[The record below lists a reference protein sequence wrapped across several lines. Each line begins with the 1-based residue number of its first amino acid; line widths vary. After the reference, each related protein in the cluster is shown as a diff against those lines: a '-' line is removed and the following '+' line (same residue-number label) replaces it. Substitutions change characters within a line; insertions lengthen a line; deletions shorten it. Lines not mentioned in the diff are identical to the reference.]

1 MKETVI
7 LVDRQDQ
14 PIGTAEKMAAH
25 RQGSLHRAFSIFVLN
40 AQDQLLLQR
49 RAAHKYHSGGLW
61 TNTCCSHPRPGE
73 TTPAAAQRR
82 LQEEM
87 GFSCDLREIFSFVY
101 QAQLDRGLIEYEF
114 DHVFLGRFDGVPQ
127 LNPEEAD
134 AYEWIEVAE
143 LQAEIRKH
151 PDRYTYWLK
160 DCIDRF
166 ADYLTGL
173 RVQV

>member
-1 MKETVI
+1 MTETVI

-14 PIGTAEKMAAH
+14 QIGTAEKMAAH
-25 RQGSLHRAFSIFVLN
+25 RQGSLHRAFSIFILN
-40 AQDQLLLQR
+40 SQDQLLLQR
-49 RAAHKYHSGGLW
+49 RAVHKYHSGGLW

-73 TTPAAAQRR
+73 TTLAAAKRR

-87 GFSCDLREIFSFVY
+87 GFSCDLSEIFSFVY

-114 DHVFLGRFDGVPQ
+114 DHVLLGRFNGKPR

-134 AYEWIEVAE
+134 AYAWVDMDE
-143 LQAEIRKH
+143 LQADIQNQ

-166 ADYLTGL
+166 ATYLTTL
-173 RVQV
+173 NVQV